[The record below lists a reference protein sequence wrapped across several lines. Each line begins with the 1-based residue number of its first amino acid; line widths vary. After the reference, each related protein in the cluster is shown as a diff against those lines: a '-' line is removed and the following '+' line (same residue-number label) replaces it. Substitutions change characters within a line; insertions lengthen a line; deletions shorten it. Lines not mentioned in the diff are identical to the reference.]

1 MNLWDIHGYTMQEVM
16 TNRKIIVS
24 SLLGKDIVT
33 DAELLMDTVVDE
45 DYVDDDHEVTDN

>member
-1 MNLWDIHGYTMQEVM
+1 MNLWDIHGYTMQDVM

-24 SLLGKDIVT
+24 SLLGKGVVT
-33 DAELLMDTVVDE
+33 DAELLLDTDE